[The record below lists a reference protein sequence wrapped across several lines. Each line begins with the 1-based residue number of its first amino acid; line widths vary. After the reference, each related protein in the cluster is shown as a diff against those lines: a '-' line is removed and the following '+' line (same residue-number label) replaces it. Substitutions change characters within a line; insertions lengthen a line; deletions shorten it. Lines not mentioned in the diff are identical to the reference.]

1 MIVFTREINNIFET
15 RHVFHCSIS
24 IERSSMVGALHCF
37 RIGMFVTQD
46 HASMCANVRQHMCR
60 FTILNADHRL
70 IQKSSNMVYRCNC
83 RRELVAQ
90 TNKLP
95 SSFEA
100 LEDFTKLL
108 LISIVFRRKRLRNPD
123 IRIDQVPR
131 HESNVGLHSLESC
144 ESIFFQWVG
153 LS

>member
-1 MIVFTREINNIFET
+1 
-15 RHVFHCSIS
+15 
-24 IERSSMVGALHCF
+24 MVGALHCL

-60 FTILNADHRL
+60 FTILNAHHRL
-70 IQKSSNMVYRCNC
+70 IQKSSNMVDRCNR

-95 SSFEA
+95 SSLET
-100 LEDFTKLL
+100 LEDFTKPLF
-108 LISIVFRRKRLRNPD
+108 IGIVFRRKRLRNPD

-131 HESNVGLHSLESC
+131 HESNVGRHSLESC
-144 ESIFFQWVG
+144 EAIFFQ
-153 LS
+153 